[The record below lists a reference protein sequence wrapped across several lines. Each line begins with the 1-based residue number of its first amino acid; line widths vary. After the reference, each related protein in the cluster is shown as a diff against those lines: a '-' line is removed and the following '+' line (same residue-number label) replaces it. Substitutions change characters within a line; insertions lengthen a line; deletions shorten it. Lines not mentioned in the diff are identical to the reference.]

1 LYNRL
6 RSNSHIDLVDDA
18 ELELITLKEKVKS
31 IEKSIK
37 RVIGPKITISGKSH
51 NKIKIFCNTLNLSIG
66 DWCEKPYLK
75 K

>member
-37 RVIGPKITISGKSH
+37 RVIGPKLLLSLVNHTIK
-51 NKIKIFCNTLNLSIG
+51 
-66 DWCEKPYLK
+66 
-75 K
+75 